1 MLPQF
6 IPHDRSESVRT
17 VLQRALILAGFT
29 QLAITATVNLALILL
44 GISSLVLIG
53 LGLYIRSTP
62 TVAIGTILN
71 LTLLFVFRWHAR
83 TALRLIGMA
92 LSMTIR
98 IAIRLLA
105 LAYVVCAMACVV
117 GGLWISRFSLTAFGL
132 ALSAPVMAWLYSER
146 PSYDYRGGWSVPP
159 EEHLLT
165 NRLRAQ
171 EEAQEDAKRLW
182 PQP

>member
-1 MLPQF
+1 
-6 IPHDRSESVRT
+6 
-17 VLQRALILAGFT
+17 
-29 QLAITATVNLALILL
+29 
-44 GISSLVLIG
+44 
-53 LGLYIRSTP
+53 
-62 TVAIGTILN
+62 
-71 LTLLFVFRWHAR
+71 
-83 TALRLIGMA
+83 MA

-105 LAYVVCAMACVV
+105 LAYVISAIACVV
-117 GGLWISRFSLTAFGL
+117 GGLWISRFSLTAFGF
-132 ALSAPVMAWLYSER
+132 ALSAPVMAWLYSES
-146 PSYDYRGGWSVPP
+146 PSYGYGGGWTVPP